1 MTKYITIFFIAI
13 IHFNMNA
20 QDWKTPII
28 EGYGRIVDYENAV
41 IKPDPAAE
49 YKLLFHITTD
59 KEREGV
65 NVALW
70 KIARIIN
77 LLENGGVPKKNIHVA
92 AVVSGSATPLVLN
105 KNEYLD
111 RIGKQNPNLDLIDKL
126 VEYGVALNFC
136 GQAAAERNVSP
147 ETELNPKIA
156 LTLSALIDIPTYQ
169 MQGYSIIF

>member
-1 MTKYITIFFIAI
+1 T
-13 IHFNMNA
+13 
-20 QDWKTPII
+20 I

-41 IKPDPAAE
+41 IKPDPTAQ

-59 KEREGV
+59 QEREGV

-92 AVVSGSATPLVLN
+92 AVVSGLATPIVLTKDVYLN
-105 KNEYLD
+105 KM
-111 RIGKQNPNLDLIDKL
+111 GKPNPNLDLIDKL

-136 GQAAAERNVSP
+136 GQAAAERDVDP
-147 ETELNPKIA
+147 ETELNPRIK